1 MKYITHIK
9 DAFFVLIIVYL
20 SVTVTE
26 NVLMLKQLRS
36 QLEQT
41 KENLYQTNIVIEQ
54 MQKKLKESLI
64 HYSFK

>member
-54 MQKKLKESLI
+54 MQKKLKESLF
-64 HYSFK
+64 HYSF

>member
-20 SVTVTE
+20 AVTVTE

-64 HYSFK
+64 HHSF

>member
-20 SVTVTE
+20 YVTVTE
-26 NVLMLKQLRS
+26 NVLMIKQLRS

-64 HYSFK
+64 HHSF

>member
-9 DAFFVLIIVYL
+9 DAFLVLIIVYL

-41 KENLYQTNIVIEQ
+41 KENLYQTNIVIEH

-64 HYSFK
+64 HYSF

>member
-64 HYSFK
+64 HYNF

>member
-64 HYSFK
+64 HYRF

>member
-26 NVLMLKQLRS
+26 NVLMIKQLRS

-64 HYSFK
+64 HYSF

>member
-64 HYSFK
+64 HHSF

>member
-54 MQKKLKESLI
+54 MQKKLQESLI
-64 HYSFK
+64 HYSF

>member
-26 NVLMLKQLRS
+26 NVLMLKQIRS

-64 HYSFK
+64 HHSF

>member
-64 HYSFK
+64 HYSL

>member
-20 SVTVTE
+20 YVTVTE

-64 HYSFK
+64 HHSF

>member
-20 SVTVTE
+20 SITVTE

-64 HYSFK
+64 HYSF

>member
-36 QLEQT
+36 QIEQT

-64 HYSFK
+64 HYSF

>member
-64 HYSFK
+64 HYTL

>member
-26 NVLMLKQLRS
+26 NVLMIKQLRS

-64 HYSFK
+64 HHSF

>member
-64 HYSFK
+64 HYRI

>member
-26 NVLMLKQLRS
+26 NVLIIKQLRS

-64 HYSFK
+64 HYSF

>member
-26 NVLMLKQLRS
+26 NVLVLKQLRS

-64 HYSFK
+64 HYSF

>member
-26 NVLMLKQLRS
+26 NVLVLKQLRS

-54 MQKKLKESLI
+54 IQKKLKESLN
-64 HYSFK
+64 H

>member
-54 MQKKLKESLI
+54 MQKKLNESLI
-64 HYSFK
+64 HYSF

>member
-9 DAFFVLIIVYL
+9 DVFFVLIIVYL

-64 HYSFK
+64 HHSF

>member
-1 MKYITHIK
+1 MKYITYIK

-64 HYSFK
+64 HYSF

>member
-20 SVTVTE
+20 SVRVTE

-64 HYSFK
+64 HHSF

>member
-26 NVLMLKQLRS
+26 NVLMIKQLRS

-64 HYSFK
+64 YYSF

>member
-54 MQKKLKESLI
+54 MQKTLKESLI
-64 HYSFK
+64 HYSF

>member
-9 DAFFVLIIVYL
+9 DVFFVLIIVYL

-64 HYSFK
+64 HYSFY

>member
-1 MKYITHIK
+1 MKYIKHIK

-64 HYSFK
+64 HYSF

>member
-26 NVLMLKQLRS
+26 NVLMIKQLRS

-64 HYSFK
+64 HRSF

>member
-26 NVLMLKQLRS
+26 NVLILKQLRS
-36 QLEQT
+36 QLKQT

-54 MQKKLKESLI
+54 MQKS
-64 HYSFK
+64 

>member
-26 NVLMLKQLRS
+26 NVLMLKQLKS

-64 HYSFK
+64 HYIF

>member
-36 QLEQT
+36 QLKQT

-64 HYSFK
+64 HHSF

>member
-26 NVLMLKQLRS
+26 NVLILKQLRS

-64 HYSFK
+64 HYIF

>member
-26 NVLMLKQLRS
+26 NVLIIKQLRS

-64 HYSFK
+64 HNSF

>member
-64 HYSFK
+64 HYIF

>member
-41 KENLYQTNIVIEQ
+41 KENLYQTNVVIEQ
-54 MQKKLKESLI
+54 MQKKKI
-64 HYSFK
+64 TY

>member
-64 HYSFK
+64 HYSFQ

>member
-26 NVLMLKQLRS
+26 NVLILKQLRS

-64 HYSFK
+64 HRSF

>member
-26 NVLMLKQLRS
+26 NVLMLKKLRS

-64 HYSFK
+64 HRSF

>member
-36 QLEQT
+36 QIEQT

-64 HYSFK
+64 HHSF